1 MGKKQERKH
10 YITLNHAVNSAELT
24 PLEKSVLEGAAN
36 RIQKDLKA
44 TDEAKQILS
53 ETLNEAEQVYNH
65 AMRKWRM
72 SETIVDPSSGA
83 SNDKKERKPLPG
95 LSHRMGMK
103 EFRMA
108 R

>member
-1 MGKKQERKH
+1 M
-10 YITLNHAVNSAELT
+10 
-24 PLEKSVLEGAAN
+24 EKSVLEGAAN

-72 SETIVDPSSGA
+72 SETIGIQ
-83 SNDKKERKPLPG
+83 L
-95 LSHRMGMK
+95 
-103 EFRMA
+103 
-108 R
+108 